1 MRIENVI
8 KKFNQDEIYRCP
20 KCCANSKITGI
31 SLCCENSHRYDFS
44 KKGYIHLI
52 NNYKKTKYNE
62 ELFVARKNIFETGF
76 YKPVLEVLKV
86 LMEKYSKKI
95 VVDVGCGE
103 GYYIRN
109 LKKMFPNKY
118 FFGLDNSKSAVK
130 TAVKVDK
137 DNPYMLANLV
147 ALPFKDKSI
156 SCVLNIL
163 TPANYEEFF
172 RVLGEE
178 GYLIKIIPNA
188 DYLKEIRNLV
198 NAGEYTNY
206 DTIKLIENTC
216 DIVERIRVNNTY
228 RLTEILA
235 KNFLKMTPLTFS
247 KKLSEND
254 IKSLKEITI
263 DLEIL
268 VCRKKYEVK

>member
-20 KCCANSKITGI
+20 MCCANSKITEI
-31 SLCCENSHRYDFS
+31 SLLCENNHRYDFS

-52 NNYKKTKYNE
+52 NNYKATKYNE
-62 ELFVARKNIFETGF
+62 ELFIARKNIFETGF

-86 LMEKYSKKI
+86 LMEKYSKKV

-118 FFGLDNSKSAVK
+118 FFGLDNSKSALG

-137 DNPYMLANLV
+137 DNPYMLANLA
-147 ALPFKDKSI
+147 ALPFKDKSV

-188 DYLKEIRNLV
+188 DYLKEIRDLV
-198 NAGEYTNY
+198 SVGEYTNC

-216 DIVERIRVNNTY
+216 DIVERTRISNTY

-235 KNFLKMTPLTFS
+235 ENFLKMTPLTFS
-247 KKLSEND
+247 KELSEDD

-268 VCRKKYEVK
+268 VCRKKYEIK